1 MILYP
6 AIDLKNGACVRL
18 AEGRMDAVTVFNE
31 DPAAQAAH
39 FQRAGFQWIHVVD
52 LDGATSGAPKNA
64 SALTAILKAADIPVQ
79 IGGGIRTMDNI
90 AFWLAAGARRV
101 ILGTAAVRNP
111 ALVKEAART
120 YPGRVAVGVDA
131 RGGKVALEGW
141 VEQSEARATD
151 VARMYEDAGVAALIV
166 TDIGRD
172 GLKTGVNLDL
182 TSDVANAVTIPVIAS
197 GGVKSVDD
205 ITQLR
210 ALPGRAIHGCIL
222 GRALYDGD
230 INPAAAIA
238 AAQI

>member
-6 AIDLKNGACVRL
+6 AIDLKDGKCVRL

-31 DPAAQAAH
+31 DPAAQASQ
-39 FQRAGFQWIHVVD
+39 FQRAGFEWIHVVD
-52 LDGATSGAPKNA
+52 LDGATSGSPKNA
-64 SALTAILKAADIPVQ
+64 SAVSSILGAAQIPVQ
-79 IGGGIRTMDNI
+79 IGGGIRTIENI
-90 AFWLAAGARRV
+90 AFWLEAGARRV
-101 ILGTAAVRNP
+101 ILGTVAVRNP
-111 ALVKEAART
+111 ALVKEAAKAFPERI
-120 YPGRVAVGVDA
+120 AVGIDA

-141 VEQSEARATD
+141 VEQSEVSAVD
-151 VARMYEDAGVAALIV
+151 VARLYEDAGVAALIV

-172 GLKTGVNLDL
+172 GLKTGVNLQL
-182 TSDVANAVTIPVIAS
+182 TSDMANAVTIPVIAS

-230 INPAAAIA
+230 IVPADAIRAAA
-238 AAQI
+238 